1 MAKQANR
8 MMIGGFV
15 VVAVIL
21 MAASLVVFGSG
32 KFFKKTNKYLLYFD
46 ESVKGLSVGAPVLFQ
61 GVQIGSVTSIEI
73 KTDFTELKTQIPV
86 IIEIE
91 PEKWHAGA
99 AAAHMSLEQRRQVA
113 SKFIEK
119 GLRAVLTMQ
128 SFITGQLLIELDFYR
143 DAAVCY
149 PPAEIDKKFKDYIV
163 IPTCRST
170 SDKLANAL
178 EKMDITGLTRKL
190 DSILAGVDRLV
201 NNPDLT
207 VSLQA
212 LKGTL
217 QDARKLVNSVDRQ
230 VDPLATDLKK
240 TVKDVGQLAHNA
252 ANQVGPVTTN
262 LDKTLAAARGVIS
275 EDSPLMVELQNTL
288 KEITAMGRVFKQFAD
303 YLEQHPEVLIR
314 GKGNPGGKK
323 P

>member
-15 VVAVIL
+15 VLAVII

-32 KFFKKTNKYLLYFD
+32 KFFKRTNKYLLYFD

-61 GVQIGSVTSIEI
+61 GVQVGSVASIEI
-73 KTDFTELKTQIPV
+73 QTDFANLTTKIPV

-91 PEKWHAGA
+91 PDKFHAGEEARKGWSRAQQKEVA
-99 AAAHMSLEQRRQVA
+99 AKL
-113 SKFIEK
+113 IEK

-128 SFITGQLLIELDFYR
+128 SFITGQLVIELDFYP
-143 DAAVCY
+143 DLALCY
-149 PPAEIDKKFKDYIV
+149 PPAQIDPEYKDYIL

-178 EKMDITGLTRKL
+178 QKLDLQALTRKL

-201 NNPDLT
+201 NNPELT
-207 VSLQA
+207 ASIQA

-217 QDARKLVNSVDRQ
+217 EDARKLVNTVDRQ
-230 VDPLATDLKK
+230 VDPLAGDVKK
-240 TVKDVGQLAHNA
+240 TVKNFGQLADNLDGR
-252 ANQVGPVTTN
+252 VGGVTTGF
-262 LDKTLAAARGVIS
+262 DKTMAAARGVIS
-275 EDSPLMVELQNTL
+275 EDSPLIVELQNTL
-288 KEITAMGRVFKQFAD
+288 KEISAMGRVFKQFAD

-314 GKGNPGGKK
+314 GKANPGGKK
-323 P
+323 